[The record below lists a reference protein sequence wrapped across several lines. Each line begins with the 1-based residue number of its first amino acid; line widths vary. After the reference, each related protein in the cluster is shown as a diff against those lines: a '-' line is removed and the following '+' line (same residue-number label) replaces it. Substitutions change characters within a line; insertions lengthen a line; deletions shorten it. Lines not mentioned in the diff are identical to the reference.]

1 MTGPWNSSMSLRE
14 RTLKGGLFLA
24 GRQFLGIFLRLIAVL
39 LITRIIG
46 PYQYGL
52 FAACV
57 GIFLYLQSFATWGID
72 VYLLRKPTDLTQEE
86 LNQGFSLLLAI
97 GLVFGC
103 AMFVFRGALAAAV
116 KMPEVKPMF
125 GVLALS
131 VPFALIY
138 LPAMVKLDRALDFKR
153 VAVNEFISQTFQYV
167 VAVPLALAGTGAWS
181 LILGFIASN
190 LALCALTYHATRLRP
205 RLHWDRALAR
215 QMLSYGLGYSSSI
228 WVWQLRSL
236 VNPLLVGRFAG
247 AEGVGFVGLAIRI
260 CEVLS
265 FVKGAAWRIAMA
277 ALAKLGNDSERLR
290 RSVTEGMRLQTL
302 AVGLPLAGFAI
313 VAPYVMPRVFGARWD
328 PTLRVYPF
336 IALSYL
342 ANSVFNLHSSV
353 LYLLR
358 RNWRV
363 TAFHALHVLLF
374 AGTAALLVP
383 RMNILGYGWA
393 EAVALASY
401 ALVHYFV
408 QREIGS
414 PAYAVALIWC
424 GAAACAFV
432 FSAAGAPAL
441 YFAPAV
447 LLLPLLF
454 RQERSSLHGYAQILL
469 SRTSA

>member
-1 MTGPWNSSMSLRE
+1 MSLRE
-14 RTLKGGLFLA
+14 RALKGGMFLA
-24 GRQFLGIFLRLIAVL
+24 GRQILGIFLRLVAVFL
-39 LITRIIG
+39 VTRIIG

-72 VYLLRKPTDLTQEE
+72 VYLLRKPEDLTPEE

-103 AMFVFRGALAAAV
+103 AMYVFRGALAAAV

-153 VAVNEFISQTFQYV
+153 VAINEFVSQTIQYV
-167 VAVPLALAGTGAWS
+167 VALPLALAGIGAWS
-181 LILGFIASN
+181 LVLGLVASN
-190 LALCALTYHATRLRP
+190 LALCALTYHAAGLRP
-205 RLHWDRALAR
+205 RLHWDRKLVR

-236 VNPLLVGRFAG
+236 VNPLLVGRFGG
-247 AEGVGFVGLAIRI
+247 AEAVGFVGLAIRV
-260 CEVLS
+260 CETLS
-265 FVKGAAWRIAMA
+265 FVKSAAWRIAMA

-290 RSVTEGMRLQTL
+290 RSITEGMRLQTL

-313 VAPYVMPRVFGARWD
+313 IAPYVMPRAFGARWD
-328 PTLRVYPF
+328 PALRVYPF

-358 RNWRV
+358 RNWSV
-363 TAFHALHVLLF
+363 TAFHAVHVALF
-374 AGTAALLVP
+374 AGTAAVLLP
-383 RMNILGYGWA
+383 RMDILGYGWG
-393 EAVALASY
+393 EAAALASY

-414 PAYAVALIWC
+414 PSYGIALIWC
-424 GAAACAFV
+424 GTATCVFV
-432 FSAAGAPAL
+432 LSALGAPAL

-454 RQERSSLHGYAQILL
+454 RQERSSLRGYAQILL
-469 SRTSA
+469 SRASA

>member
-1 MTGPWNSSMSLRE
+1 MSLRE
-14 RTLKGGLFLA
+14 RALKGGMFLV
-24 GRQFLGIFLRLIAVL
+24 GRQFLGIFLRLIAVFL
-39 LITRIIG
+39 VTRIIG

-57 GIFLYLQSFATWGID
+57 GIFLYLQTFATWGID
-72 VYLLRKPTDLTQEE
+72 VYLLRKPGDLTREE

-103 AMFVFRGALAAAV
+103 AMYVFRGALAAAV

-125 GVLALS
+125 GLLALS

-153 VAVNEFISQTFQYV
+153 VAINEFVSQTIQYV

-181 LILGFIASN
+181 LVLGLIASN
-190 LALCALTYHATRLRP
+190 LSLCALTYHAARLRP
-205 RLHWDRALAR
+205 RLHWDHVLAR
-215 QMLSYGLGYSSSI
+215 QMLTYGLGYSSSI

-247 AEGVGFVGLAIRI
+247 AEAAGFVGLAIRI
-260 CEVLS
+260 SEVLS
-265 FVKGAAWRIAMA
+265 FVRSAAWRIAMA

-290 RSVTEGMRLQTL
+290 RSITEGMRLQTL

-313 VAPYVMPRVFGARWD
+313 IAPYVMPRAFGARWD
-328 PTLRVYPF
+328 PALRVFPF

-342 ANSVFNLHSSV
+342 ANSVFTLHSSV

-358 RNWRV
+358 RNWSV
-363 TAFHALHVLLF
+363 TAFHAVHVLLF

-393 EAVALASY
+393 EATALASY

-414 PAYAVALIWC
+414 PSYGIALIWC
-424 GAAACAFV
+424 GTAACV
-432 FSAAGAPAL
+432 LVLSALGAPAL
-441 YFAPAV
+441 YFAPVV

-454 RQERSSLHGYAQILL
+454 PQERSSLHGYAQILL